1 MFISYKNKFV
11 DNVLKLFFHQLQVEE
26 IRDMIDKIQVNVETV
41 KKTHSEILSAPQ
53 NDESKYLFYLTNLC
67 DADVYYLISNYI

>member
-1 MFISYKNKFV
+1 MQDHEEFVPHVSILFINI
-11 DNVLKLFFHQLQVEE
+11 NLFLVIFQVEE

-53 NDESKYLFYLTNLC
+53 NDESEYLLTL
-67 DADVYYLISNYI
+67 YQ